1 MYMYTHVSYIYT
13 YADSKNCVGLILAK
27 EVWRGSVKRVGKDH
41 RDKQHV
47 QASRFFPFF
56 FFSSFFCVTLFL
68 RDDGCE
74 RKTAARFIARS
85 LGFLLKRIHGWLS
98 KAPATKLPGRPG
110 VIRAYPSL
118 DANLASPPSFRREVS
133 SPCFFP
139 SRWSG
144 LSLWL
149 NFKQQFIHF
158 QNSSRISIKILKVS
172 FFESAD
178 FVS

>member
-1 MYMYTHVSYIYT
+1 MYMYTHVSYIYIYT

-118 DANLASPPSFRREVS
+118 DANLASPPPPFDEKSHRRVSFLLDDRSCLSDWIS
-133 SPCFFP
+133 SNN
-139 SRWSG
+139 
-144 LSLWL
+144 L
-149 NFKQQFIHF
+149 FIF
-158 QNSSRISIKILKVS
+158 KILLE
-172 FFESAD
+172 FR
-178 FVS
+178 